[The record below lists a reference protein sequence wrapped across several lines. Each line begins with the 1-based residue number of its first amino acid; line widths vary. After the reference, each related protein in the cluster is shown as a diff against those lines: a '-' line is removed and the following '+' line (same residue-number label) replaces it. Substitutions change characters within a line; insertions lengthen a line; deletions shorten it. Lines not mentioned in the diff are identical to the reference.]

1 MADVEEPQF
10 TSLAQRIA
18 ALNKQQAE
26 HRPTP
31 IMPPPSNRPA
41 IESRSR
47 TINIP
52 PVHSVSSP
60 TVKLNGNTMSNTVK
74 HNGILPP
81 PPVDRDQHRPPPP
94 RSPSAKSQPPPLPV
108 RKSTQPSPALPPR
121 RPSAQLN
128 RKASNSS
135 IQSYSSTI
143 SGMSLGHTSSSN
155 TSVSSKDGPRNLPPA
170 FDQAKLPPLPPTRRD
185 LEQKSSP
192 AAVSTTTTK
201 TAPLASAKSTQNV
214 LKPPI
219 IDHGRDVKPTPPK
232 LPSRPS
238 LPPRAPPRQ
247 PSRNNLVAE
256 ENRASQQTLP
266 SPRKLPP
273 ANPTPARSI
282 LAMGFGGG
290 TAKPK
295 PNAQGPVPASVPIHV
310 PAAVNVPVPVPVA
323 VPAAVPHPHEGNVV
337 ELTSSNFDSI
347 VMSGKPALVDFY
359 APFCSHCKELAPIYE
374 ELADNF
380 AYAKDQVIIAKLDSY
395 GHKDLGARFNVT
407 MWPTLF
413 FFDGQSDTPE
423 EYRNYRKLEYLTQF
437 IEEKTGLQS
446 RPGAGASSVPNGAVP
461 PPIPISSKPSL
472 PQINAV
478 KSRPVPA
485 PRQPGCLLCRDYS
498 GPDSVGAQYPRQS
511 LPRGDVTGYLADVL
525 CGPFRSDTDKARAIF
540 TWLHHNIAY
549 DTEAFFSGNVR
560 HVEPRDTVATGLAV
574 CGGYAGLFLE
584 IAHKAGLES
593 VMVTGHGKGYGFS
606 ALKPGQ
612 SPPPRNPAGHAWNA
626 VRIDNGEWKLIDC
639 CWGAGHLSNQVYNK
653 KFNPAMFT
661 MPNDDFGLKHFP
673 QDDAY
678 FFRSDGSIP
687 TWEDYI
693 RGPTGTE
700 PAQLFSC
707 IPDHGLSE
715 TSFLPGAK
723 HLPVTADPEAT
734 IRFQFT
740 KVCEHWDH
748 VRNGKGKP
756 YCFILKIN
764 GVDGRKEDFVPFEK
778 NDFYWWCDVRARD
791 LGCRG
796 QTVSLFAVNSVNG
809 KDARG
814 LDKKGY
820 LEKKGRAGMGFEG
833 IAAWEVD

>member
-18 ALNKQQAE
+18 ALKQQQAE
-26 HRPTP
+26 HRAAPSV
-31 IMPPPSNRPA
+31 PPPTRPT

-47 TINIP
+47 TINVP
-52 PVHSVSSP
+52 PVPSP
-60 TVKLNGNTMSNTVK
+60 PVAKKLNGNTVPGGVRQ
-74 HNGILPP
+74 NGILPP
-81 PPVDRDQHRPPPP
+81 PPVERDQHRSPPTPQAHGKP
-94 RSPSAKSQPPPLPV
+94 APPPLPS

-121 RPSAQLN
+121 TPSMQLN

-143 SGMSLGHTSSSN
+143 SGMSLGHASSN

-170 FDQAKLPPLPPTRRD
+170 FDQAKLPPLPPSRRD
-185 LEQKSSP
+185 LEQK
-192 AAVSTTTTK
+192 
-201 TAPLASAKSTQNV
+201 TATHTAKIPLESAKSAPSV
-214 LKPPI
+214 LKPPV
-219 IDHGRDVKPTPPK
+219 IDRDRDVKPAPPK

-238 LPPRAPPRQ
+238 LPPRVPPRQ
-247 PSRNNLVAE
+247 PSRNNLAAE
-256 ENRASQQTLP
+256 ENSAPQPAKSP
-266 SPRKLPP
+266 SPAPKKLPP
-273 ANPTPARSI
+273 PANATVTRSA
-282 LAMGFGGG
+282 LTMGFG
-290 TAKPK
+290 APKPK
-295 PNAQGPVPASVPIHV
+295 INAPSPVPVPAPVPVSIPVRDAIGVPASVPT
-310 PAAVNVPVPVPVA
+310 P
-323 VPAAVPHPHEGNVV
+323 PHQADGSIL
-337 ELTSSNFDSI
+337 ELTSSNFNSI

-359 APFCSHCKELAPIYE
+359 APFCKYCKELDPIYK

-380 AYAKDQVIIAKLDSY
+380 AYAKDQVTIAKLDAY
-395 GHKDLGARFNVT
+395 EHKDLGARFDVT
-407 MWPTLF
+407 GWPTLL
-413 FFDGQSDTPE
+413 FFDGRNETPE
-423 EYRNYRKLEYLTQF
+423 VYSNYRNLEYLTQF
-437 IEEKTGLQS
+437 IEEKTGVQS
-446 RPGAGASSVPNGAVP
+446 RPGGGAGVGPKVVSNGAVP
-461 PPIPISSKPSL
+461 PPIPVSSRPSFS
-472 PQINAV
+472 QVDAV
-478 KSRPVPA
+478 KSRPSPA
-485 PRQPGCLLCRDYS
+485 PRQHGCLLCRDFS
-498 GPDSVGAQYPRQS
+498 GPDNVGAQYPRES
-511 LPRGDVTGYLADVL
+511 IPRGDVTGYLAEVL
-525 CGPFRSDTDKARAIF
+525 CGPFSSATDKARAIF

-549 DTEAFFSGNVR
+549 DTAAFFGGNVR
-560 HVEPRDTVATGLAV
+560 HVDPKDTVASGLAV
-574 CGGYAGLFLE
+574 CGGYAGLFLDV
-584 IAHKAGLES
+584 AQRAGLEC

-612 SPPPRNPAGHAWNA
+612 APPPRDPSGHAWNA
-626 VRIDNGEWKLIDC
+626 VRIDDGEWKLIDC
-639 CWGAGHLSNQVYNK
+639 CWGAGHIHNQVYNK

-673 QDDAY
+673 RDDAY

-693 RGPTGTE
+693 RGPTGAE
-700 PAQLFSC
+700 PLQLYSC

-715 TSFLPGAK
+715 TSFLPAAK
-723 HLPVTADPEAT
+723 HIPVTSDPEAI

-748 VRNGKGKP
+748 ERNGTGRP

-764 GVDGRKEDFVPFEK
+764 GVDGRKDDFVPFDS

-796 QTVSLFAVNSVNG
+796 QKVSLFAINTVNG

-820 LEKKGRAGMGFEG
+820 LEKKGRVGMGFQG